1 MSGSI
6 ASISSP
12 AAASAAF
19 QRRVEA
25 VCHEPMPVHRL
36 RTGRDSVDPTTA
48 RVTFAERLET
58 DNAAYRRAASE
69 ARAMRMATG
78 VTHEGAHEPTATA
91 ASLRVPLG
99 VALGDIPE
107 ARSMAQAQATPA
119 KPSPRVQ
126 PVPIGSIID
135 LIA

>member
-1 MSGSI
+1 
-6 ASISSP
+6 
-12 AAASAAF
+12 
-19 QRRVEA
+19 
-25 VCHEPMPVHRL
+25 MPVHRL

-58 DNAAYRRAASE
+58 DNAAYRRAAAE
-69 ARAMRMATG
+69 ARARQHAAG
-78 VTHEGAHEPTATA
+78 DVPAPGAEQHASARAAA

-107 ARSMAQAQATPA
+107 AQSMAQPAARQPKQAA
-119 KPSPRVQ
+119 RVQ